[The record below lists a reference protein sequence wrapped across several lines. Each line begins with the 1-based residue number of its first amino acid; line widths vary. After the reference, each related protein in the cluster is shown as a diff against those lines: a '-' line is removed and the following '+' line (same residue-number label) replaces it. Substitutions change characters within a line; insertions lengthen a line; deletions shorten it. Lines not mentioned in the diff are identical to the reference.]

1 DPARGH
7 GIQRNPSGFLTFRVT
22 HVSRALQRSG
32 PVERTNL
39 YNATQ
44 FCKEWSMRR
53 ARTLAALVVG
63 AGLVLRPAA
72 VRGQTAIV
80 PPGIP
85 GRASWSRRR
94 PFAPLRV
101 GPSPYCRKI
110 LRYRPGALECFWIA
124 ERICW
129 AFDPV
134 SRQWSQL
141 PSPEQPIVFPCPDG
155 PEPPVCPR
163 L

>member
-1 DPARGH
+1 
-7 GIQRNPSGFLTFRVT
+7 
-22 HVSRALQRSG
+22 
-32 PVERTNL
+32 
-39 YNATQ
+39 
-44 FCKEWSMRR
+44 MRR

-63 AGLVLRPAA
+63 AGLVLGPAA

-85 GRASWSRRR
+85 VADCWSQARTFDTLRDG
-94 PFAPLRV
+94 PFA
-101 GPSPYCRKI
+101 YCRKN

-141 PSPEQPIVFPCPDG
+141 HSPEQPIVFPCPDG

-163 L
+163 LAGL